1 TFNTAA
7 VATTGAVYLNLTARR
22 GWKRPTRFTIRC
34 VASGTC
40 EGCRRRGDCEPMARK
55 PSTSPPRAA
64 PWGPCRSPDTAA
76 LSDRTVA
83 ARENGRQPFAID
95 TVVSAINPT
104 SHGKPIEVFKD
115 PPPPCF
121 RTSRTGAAYLVR
133 EIGHPVS
140 IGLPSGFPVTGTTFL
155 K

>member
-1 TFNTAA
+1 
-7 VATTGAVYLNLTARR
+7 
-22 GWKRPTRFTIRC
+22 
-34 VASGTC
+34 
-40 EGCRRRGDCEPMARK
+40 
-55 PSTSPPRAA
+55 
-64 PWGPCRSPDTAA
+64 A

-155 K
+155 KILPCSLAKSNLCFFFCGWACPAPADPGAGRRSYSRWVEGVPCWPC